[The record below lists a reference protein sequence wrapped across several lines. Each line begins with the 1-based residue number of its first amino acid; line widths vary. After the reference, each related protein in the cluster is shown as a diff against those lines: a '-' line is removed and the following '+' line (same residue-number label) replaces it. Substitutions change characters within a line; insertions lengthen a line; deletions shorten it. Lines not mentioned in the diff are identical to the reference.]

1 MNFQRQKIA
10 LETIVRKE
18 VGRFIRIWPQTLL
31 PPLINQSLYFII
43 FGGFIGSQ
51 ISEIKGISYMSY
63 LVPGL
68 IMMGIISNSFA
79 NVVSSFF
86 SSKFMHNVEEMIVAS
101 VSNTVILM
109 GYIFGGM
116 LRGLLVGLL
125 IWGMSIFFVQ
135 TSIAH
140 PLYFADF
147 ASLTALLFALA
158 GFLNA
163 LFAKKFDDISIFQTF
178 ILTPLTYFGGVF
190 YSIDHLPTFWQTI
203 SKLNPILYM
212 VDGFRY
218 GFYGIHDLNPAFG
231 LSFLMICCL
240 LFIFFNLWLMRR
252 GYGLKS

>member
-18 VGRFIRIWPQTLL
+18 VGRFTRIWAQTLL

-63 LVPGL
+63 IIPGL

-101 VSNTVILM
+101 VSNEVILL
-109 GYIFGGM
+109 GYTFGGM

-125 IWGMSIFFVQ
+125 ILGMSLFFVPF
-135 TSIAH
+135 TIAH
-140 PLYFADF
+140 PLYFVAF
-147 ASLTALLFALA
+147 AVLTALLFALA

-190 YSIDHLPTFWQTI
+190 YSIDHLPPFWQTI
-203 SKLNPILYM
+203 SKFNPILYM

-218 GFYGIHDLNPAFG
+218 GFYGINDLNPAFG
-231 LSFLMICCL
+231 LLFLLLCCIVLTL
-240 LFIFFNLWLMRR
+240 LNLHMMKK
-252 GYGLKS
+252 GYGLKT